1 MLDRAKKTPLL
12 GTVNEQW
19 GWEIKITC
27 DYLIFMDKYIVF
39 FRISYSLDMKNIELK
54 MYAKLGF
61 SKFLTL

>member
-27 DYLIFMDKYIVF
+27 DYLILMDEYIV
-39 FRISYSLDMKNIELK
+39 Y
-54 MYAKLGF
+54 F
-61 SKFLTL
+61 SNFIFIGYEKYRSQDLC